1 MTNITQIKN
10 SIEPIAKKYGLKR
23 VFLFGSY
30 AKGNA
35 NENSDVDFLIEKG
48 NKSFSLLKLSNFL
61 QEVQSVLNLSVD
73 VVTTAGIAD
82 DFRKSIMGSEILIY
96 EE

>member
-1 MTNITQIKN
+1 MTDITQIKN
-10 SIEPIAKKYGLKR
+10 SIKPIAKKYGLRR

-48 NKSFSLLKLSNFL
+48 NKNFSLLNLSNFL
-61 QEVQSVLNLSVD
+61 QDVKNVLNLSVD
-73 VVTTAGIAD
+73 VITTAGIDD
-82 DFRKSIMGSEILIY
+82 DFRKSIIGSEILIY